1 MSLVLGLGKD
11 LLSYTFHECDMRVSR
26 QLYLHLCSYHTI
38 CASVCVRVSLE
49 NYYYHNYCQLRQQR
63 KATTTLGAQKVCT
76 IMADK
81 KSALAFNSTEF
92 NSQHKHGPTAMHCP
106 KKKTHLRFASSAS
119 STCRKSFFYD
129 SVLGVS
135 MASSPK
141 HQTNHFI
148 NLTLHYL
155 Y

>member
-106 KKKTHLRFASSAS
+106 KKNPSAVCIKCKFNLQGKFLLWLCLRGVNGFQSETSNE
-119 STCRKSFFYD
+119 SFY
-129 SVLGVS
+129 
-135 MASSPK
+135 
-141 HQTNHFI
+141 
-148 NLTLHYL
+148 
-155 Y
+155 